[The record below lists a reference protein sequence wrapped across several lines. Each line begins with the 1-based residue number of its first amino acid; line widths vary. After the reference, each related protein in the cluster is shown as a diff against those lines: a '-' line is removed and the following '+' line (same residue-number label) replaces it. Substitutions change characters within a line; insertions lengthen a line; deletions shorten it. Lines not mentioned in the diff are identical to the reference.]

1 MAGKSWKTIVQ
12 EKQAERARLIEEV
25 VGKAKATSTETG
37 VKNEEIIHSTGVS
50 SYIVIRDV

>member
-1 MAGKSWKTIVQ
+1 MQ